1 MKILKISGFI
11 ILGLIFLFVIISLF
25 MPDNYKFERK
35 IIIKAEPEEVF
46 PYFEDLSKWEEWS
59 AWTKKRDST
68 IRFSYGKKVSGTGAV
83 QKWTSKELGNGSLTI
98 VDSRPVKML
107 SYTLEFDD
115 TQMKSEIDLNLI
127 LTKKGTEVRWE
138 MSGILG
144 FNPAFRWYGFLFLEK
159 YLSTDI
165 EEGLSNL
172 KKIIENK
179 KSKQP

>member
-11 ILGLIFLFVIISLF
+11 ILGLLFLFVIISLF
-25 MPDNYKFERK
+25 MPDNYKFKRK

-68 IRFSYGKKVSGTGAV
+68 LRFSYRKKVSGTGAV

-98 VDSRPVKML
+98 ETSHPVKML
-107 SYTLEFDD
+107 SYSLEMDD
-115 TQMKSEIDLNLI
+115 TQMKSKIDINLV

-138 MSGILG
+138 MSGMLG
-144 FNPAFRWYGFLFLEK
+144 FNPAFRWYVFLFLEK
-159 YLSTDI
+159 YLSPDI
-165 EEGLSNL
+165 EEGLTNL
-172 KKIIENK
+172 KKIIETK
-179 KSKQP
+179 KSNLP